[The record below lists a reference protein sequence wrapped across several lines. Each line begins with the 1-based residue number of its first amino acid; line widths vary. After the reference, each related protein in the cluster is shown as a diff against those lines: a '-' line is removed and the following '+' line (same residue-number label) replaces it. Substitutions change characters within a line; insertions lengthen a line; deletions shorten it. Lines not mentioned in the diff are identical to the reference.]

1 MSSAEQAK
9 AGGTG
14 QLNVEFR
21 QRGHR
26 RQGKDQAWEMVAKDK
41 GGAKGGA

>member
-1 MSSAEQAK
+1 MSLAK

-26 RQGKDQAWEMVAKDK
+26 SKQVEAMEGLYYIIFYFILQ
-41 GGAKGGA
+41 